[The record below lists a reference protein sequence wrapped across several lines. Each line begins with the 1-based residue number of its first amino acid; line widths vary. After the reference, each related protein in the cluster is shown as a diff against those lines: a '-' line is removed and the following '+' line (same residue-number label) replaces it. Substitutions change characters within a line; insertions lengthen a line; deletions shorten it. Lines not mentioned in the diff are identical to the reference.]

1 MIEAIL
7 CISIVVNVA
16 LMWYGFLLLKKVI
29 YVSGNTSEIIDAVE
43 GFRAHLDGVYE
54 LELFYGDET
63 LKSLLDHTGELSTF
77 LAECE
82 KEYQIT
88 EREYEQYVQSNEE
101 KDQAAQ
107 DEPGRG

>member
-43 GFRAHLDGVYE
+43 GFRAHLDGVY
-54 LELFYGDET
+54 
-63 LKSLLDHTGELSTF
+63 
-77 LAECE
+77 
-82 KEYQIT
+82 
-88 EREYEQYVQSNEE
+88 
-101 KDQAAQ
+101 
-107 DEPGRG
+107 